1 MEKGTKAFV
10 SYIRGYK
17 EHHCKYVFQLADL
30 SIEHVGYMFGLLRL
44 PVMKEVC
51 ARICLLPMNNCV
63 TVIHES
69 AVKQAAGFSCP
80 TSLYLSVQRRF
91 IHVANDLRI
100 GALYMCLD
108 SSMQSLR

>member
-44 PVMKEVC
+44 PVMKEV
-51 ARICLLPMNNCV
+51 RTSICMLPMNNCV
-63 TVIHES
+63 TECSEAVCRVLMPNIPLSLCAAPIH
-69 AVKQAAGFSCP
+69 SC
-80 TSLYLSVQRRF
+80 
-91 IHVANDLRI
+91 
-100 GALYMCLD
+100 GK
-108 SSMQSLR
+108 